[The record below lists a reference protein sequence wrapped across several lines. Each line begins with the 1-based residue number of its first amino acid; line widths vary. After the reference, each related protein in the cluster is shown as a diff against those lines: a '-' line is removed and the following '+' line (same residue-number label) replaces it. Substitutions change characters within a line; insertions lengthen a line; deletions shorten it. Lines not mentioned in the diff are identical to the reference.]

1 MVYFK
6 FSDQKIQMNAELFKN
21 STRIRQEF
29 DKNSAHMIAK
39 ALIVQAFQAQ
49 IGSAKFFDKF
59 FFHLIMPF

>member
-6 FSDQKIQMNAELFKN
+6 FSDQKIQMNAELF
-21 STRIRQEF
+21 
-29 DKNSAHMIAK
+29 KNSAHMIAK

-59 FFHLIMPF
+59 FFFI